1 MFGQTVVFWTN
12 SPFIGFLYITY
23 LLCCSPRLH
32 IDGATHYGALVMTPA
47 MEVKDSLVYV
57 GGVAAA
63 VPLSEG
69 VFPVLHGLIGG
80 LRALVIND
88 R

>member
-1 MFGQTVVFWTN
+1 MDKLVLWTN
-12 SPFIGFLYITY
+12 SPYIGFLYITC

-32 IDGATHYGALVMTPA
+32 VDGATHYGALVMTPA
-47 MEVKDSLVYV
+47 MEVKDSVVYV
-57 GGVAAA
+57 GGVPAT
-63 VPLSEG
+63 VTLSEG
-69 VFPVLHGLIGG
+69 VLPVLHGLIGG